1 MSQIDLSLVK
11 DIVSILGTIGA
22 LTFGAIGLSTWRRQ
36 LRGTAEYEVA
46 KKALCLTYEVQD
58 AIRAVRSPMMY
69 LRQEEV
75 EAGRALQ
82 EEQRIYQE
90 RLNRLEAKWS
100 ELRTVILE
108 SRVIWGAE
116 AENRFVALR
125 ERIATLHSE
134 IWLHFWLKGA
144 YAAPWATVDR
154 SPERVTA
161 NDRAIYFVSE
171 EDDFSKEVNVAVCR
185 VEKFFENRVRR
196 SPKRQSDKGEGT

>member
-1 MSQIDLSLVK
+1 MAK
-11 DIVSILGTIGA
+11 DIVSILGTIGT
-22 LTFGAIGLSTWRRQ
+22 LTLGTIGLTTWRRQ

-46 KKALCLTYEVQD
+46 KKALRLTYEVQD
-58 AIRAVRSPMMY
+58 AIRAVRYPMLY

-75 EAGRALQ
+75 EAGRSLQ

-108 SRVIWGAE
+108 SRVIWGLGAE
-116 AENRFVALR
+116 SRFKALR

-144 YAAPWATVDR
+144 YAGPGATVDR
-154 SPERVTA
+154 NPERVAA
-161 NDRAIYFVSE
+161 NDKVVYFASD
-171 EDDFSKEVNVAVCR
+171 EDDFSKEVGAAVDR
-185 VEKFFENRVRR
+185 IEEFFERRVRR
-196 SPKRQSDKGEGT
+196 SRKRKP

>member
-1 MSQIDLSLVK
+1 MFQIDLSLAK
-11 DIVSILGTIGA
+11 DIVSIVGPIGA
-22 LTFGAIGLSTWRRQ
+22 LTLGIIGLSTWRRQ

-46 KKALCLTYEVQD
+46 KKALRLTYEVQD

-69 LRQEEV
+69 FRQEEV

-90 RLNRLEAKWS
+90 RLNRLEGRWS

-108 SRVIWGAE
+108 SKFIWGPE
-116 AENRFVALR
+116 AESIFKALR

-144 YAAPWATVDR
+144 YAGPGATVDR
-154 SPERVTA
+154 SPERVAA
-161 NDRAIYFVSE
+161 NDKAVYSVSDD
-171 EDDFSKEVNVAVCR
+171 DDFSRQVKTAVDN
-185 VEKFFENRVRR
+185 VEKFFEKRVRR
-196 SPKRQSDKGEGT
+196 ARRRKS